1 VDLILSILAG
11 AFIVELGYFLSLR
24 IRRERVELQV
34 LEDRA
39 EVISMDQAPSAFRH
53 ALREENLHGR

>member
-1 VDLILSILAG
+1 MDLILTILAS

-24 IRRERVELQV
+24 IRRERIEIQAW
-34 LEDRA
+34 EERA
-39 EVISMDQAPSAFRH
+39 EVVAMDQPPSSYRH